1 MPKFFVFSDCH
12 SYFNEL
18 KKALDEAGFDP
29 NNENHWIVS
38 CGDELDRG
46 PQPLE
51 VIKYLNS
58 LKRKILIRGNHTLLF
73 EDLCLRGYPEWHDK
87 SNGTL
92 DTVKILGGYK
102 SDYEFDLCCERAYR
116 KTKLYRDKM
125 VNYFETKNYI
135 FVHSWIAAT
144 NKDKMPAHYTR
155 DRKFEFNPDWRNAG
169 QKEWNVAMWGN
180 PFDMVEKG
188 LLPDKTLV
196 FGHWHCSTA
205 WAIEEGRSEFGAD
218 AKFDPYYGNG
228 FIAIDA
234 CTAHT
239 KRVNVI
245 VIEDEFLEE
254 YDK

>member
-29 NNENHWIVS
+29 NDENHWIVS

-51 VIKYLNS
+51 VIEYLNS

-73 EDLCLRGYPEWHDK
+73 EDLCKRGYADWYDN
-87 SNGTL
+87 SNGTMKTVLTLGDYNIYL
-92 DTVKILGGYK
+92 DFET
-102 SDYEFDLCCERAYR
+102 CCARAASKTALHR
-116 KTKLYRDKM
+116 KQL
-125 VNYFETKNYI
+125 VNFFETKNYI
-135 FVHSWIAAT
+135 FTHSWIPEVP
-144 NKDKMPAHYTR
+144 N
-155 DRKFEFNPDWRNAG
+155 WRNASMS
-169 QKEWNVAMWGN
+169 EWKKAMWSN
-180 PFDMVEKG
+180 PFDKIFRG
-188 LLPDKTLV
+188 LPDKTIV
-196 FGHWHCSTA
+196 FGHWHCSAA
-205 WAIEEGRSEFGAD
+205 WAMAEGRSEFGAD
-218 AKFDPYYGNG
+218 AKFDPYYGDG
-228 FIAIDA
+228 FISIDA

-254 YDK
+254 YDKQSGG